1 MFVDSLVDKLAEHP
15 AQRMRFV
22 ARDRTTLVK
31 TYGEIH
37 DDAVRLMD
45 ELRDSGLGPGDLVG
59 VFGPNSYEWILA
71 DLALLALGCVPVAIP
86 AENRHESADIGA
98 FVERFRL
105 AALLVTRPLPGEAG
119 LPAATAVLSERP
131 VKLGPARHD
140 DVPALP
146 PGVRTI
152 AFSSG
157 TAGTQKGLMLT
168 DDGIANTV
176 ELSARAWRVTTDDD
190 ILIVMPYSNFQQ
202 RYLTYLAI
210 STGCAAT
217 VVPPEIMFQALKV
230 VEPTIILGPPS
241 FFEVLY
247 NRVMAADPAE
257 RMDKGRGWLSM
268 YGSRVRLMYTGS
280 APVPPAM
287 VALFQ
292 ELGAPLYEIYGSTE
306 IGWIAMNVP
315 GAARAGTA
323 GRPVDG
329 VTVELGDGGEVVV
342 RAERP
347 QVAGYVYEGVE
358 TQDAVFRPD
367 GRIVTGDLGVL
378 EDGFLRL
385 AGRKNNVIITRS
397 GVKINPAEL
406 EAGIERAFPG
416 VRAMVALPDG
426 AALLACVVWLDDP
439 GKAAE
444 VEAHITRMNAD
455 HEPSHRI
462 ATTLVR
468 PAEELTVE
476 SGLLTRNFKIDRSA
490 VRRTVWTSGDR

>member
-1 MFVDSLVDKLAEHP
+1 MFVDSLVDRLAEHP
-15 AQRMRFV
+15 GQRMRFLS
-22 ARDRTTLVK
+22 RDGSTLVR
-31 TYGEIH
+31 TYAEIH
-37 DDAVRLMD
+37 DDARRLMT
-45 ELRDSGLGPGDLVG
+45 ELRDSGLGAGDLVG
-59 VFGPNSYEWILA
+59 VLGPNSYEWILA

-86 AENRHESADIGA
+86 AENRHDPAEIGA
-98 FVERFRL
+98 LIGTYRL
-105 AALLVTRPLPGEAG
+105 AALLVTRALPGEAG
-119 LPAATAVLSERP
+119 LPAATAILSDRP
-131 VKLGPARHD
+131 VKLDPVRHAD
-140 DVPALP
+140 APALP

-157 TAGTQKGLMLT
+157 TAGTQKGLLLT

-176 ELSARAWRVTTDDD
+176 ELSARAWRVTPDDD
-190 ILIVMPYSNFQQ
+190 IAIVMPYSNFQQ

-210 STGCAAT
+210 WTGCAAT
-217 VVPPEIMFQALKV
+217 LVPPEIMFQAFKA

-241 FFEVLY
+241 FFELLH
-247 NRVMAADPAE
+247 NRVMAAAPAE

-287 VALFQ
+287 VTLFQ
-292 ELGAPLYEIYGSTE
+292 ELGAPLYELYGSTE

-315 GAARAGTA
+315 GQARVGSA

-329 VTVELGDGGEVVV
+329 ITVELGDDGEVVV
-342 RAERP
+342 RADRP
-347 QVAGYVYEGVE
+347 QVVGYVYEGVD
-358 TQDAVFRPD
+358 TQDTVFLPD
-367 GRIVTGDLGVL
+367 GRIATGDLGVL

-385 AGRKNNVIITRS
+385 TGRKKNVIITRS

-406 EAGIERAFPG
+406 EADVERAFPG

-426 AALLACVVWLDDP
+426 AALLACVVWAEDT
-439 GKAAE
+439 GRAADI
-444 VEAHITRMNAD
+444 EAYIKRRNAGR
-455 HEPSHRI
+455 EPSHRI

-476 SGLLTRNFKIDRSA
+476 SGLLTRNFKIDRGA
-490 VRRTVWTSGDR
+490 VARAVWGSGDR